1 MVIDWK
7 TFDFSKLFLDH
18 GTVLMGKQRRKKD
31 KHDTMNLY
39 CAFDIETSTVWLNPD
54 RTQYDVHSFMY
65 SWAFQIEEYTILGRE
80 WPEFFAFLHKL
91 REALD
96 VVKVQRFCDVTPHL
110 VCWIHNAAY
119 EFAFLSGLYPF
130 TNEEVFFRDV
140 RKPIYFKMFDCFE
153 FRCSYIQTN
162 LSLSMLCKQ
171 MGVPE
176 KLSGQKFN
184 YDKVRFPW
192 TPLSDYETEYI
203 ITDVESLVKAMRK
216 RVEQAGD
223 NLVSVPLTST
233 GYVRRECKEA
243 LKDRYFDIRDMKPD
257 EEQYRLLRMAFR
269 GGNTHGAAGTTG
281 RIIKN
286 VTSYDIVSCYPTQQL
301 TQRFP
306 MKPYKWLDCRLNLD
320 RVFKFIGLGYSV
332 VGLYEFKGLRLKN
345 KKTPIPYI
353 SLSRTETLMYKEEEY
368 TDSKGKKKKRK
379 VSLVKL
385 DNGRIL
391 ESYYSR
397 MALTEIDLEIILNQ
411 YYFDQIDIVRCMVA
425 RKDYLPEEYRRVIQE
440 YYNNKTKL
448 KGDDTDNGVYLY
460 TKSKN
465 MLNSVY

>member
-1 MVIDWK
+1 
-7 TFDFSKLFLDH
+7 
-18 GTVLMGKQRRKKD
+18 
-31 KHDTMNLY
+31 
-39 CAFDIETSTVWLNPD
+39 
-54 RTQYDVHSFMY
+54 
-65 SWAFQIEEYTILGRE
+65 
-80 WPEFFAFLHKL
+80 
-91 REALD
+91 
-96 VVKVQRFCDVTPHL
+96 
-110 VCWIHNAAY
+110 
-119 EFAFLSGLYPF
+119 
-130 TNEEVFFRDV
+130 
-140 RKPIYFKMFDCFE
+140 
-153 FRCSYIQTN
+153 
-162 LSLSMLCKQ
+162 
-171 MGVPE
+171 
-176 KLSGQKFN
+176 
-184 YDKVRFPW
+184 
-192 TPLSDYETEYI
+192 
-203 ITDVESLVKAMRK
+203 
-216 RVEQAGD
+216 
-223 NLVSVPLTST
+223 
-233 GYVRRECKEA
+233 
-243 LKDRYFDIRDMKPD
+243 MKPD

-368 TDSKGKKKKRK
+368 TDSKGKKKKHK

-448 KGDDTDNGVYLY
+448 KGDDSDNGVYLY